1 MNYLIA
7 IDMLGIFFCNLRQ
20 QDNTIQPKCRSEGS
34 FFVITTAQSD
44 KTTPLPLLAKDLL

>member
-20 QDNTIQPKCRSEGS
+20 QDNTIQPKCRSGGR
-34 FFVITTAQSD
+34 FFDNYA
-44 KTTPLPLLAKDLL
+44 P